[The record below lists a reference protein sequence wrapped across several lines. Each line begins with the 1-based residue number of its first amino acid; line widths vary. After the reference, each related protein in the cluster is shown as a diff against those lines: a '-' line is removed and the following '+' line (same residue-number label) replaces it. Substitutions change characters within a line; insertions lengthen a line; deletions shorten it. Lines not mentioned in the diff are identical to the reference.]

1 MTRLQVFEKELENL
15 ENQMV
20 EIETNFGKAAA
31 PVELEQRIIE
41 LRNQVNQLN
50 EEENR
55 KGRFLDFCEKVCL
68 KAGLDKVTTGE
79 FRKKELYDD
88 EIAIKYDEDHD
99 PDDEFRLC
107 ICTTAD
113 YSIGE
118 LSIRYKR
125 THAEEKVV
133 ESKQRVLF
141 KLGYRHFAF
150 NDKAFSEMLVFIRAN
165 ADEAVSY
172 LREAE
177 YRWTVNQIRSVFAQ
191 KGITETEWT
200 PAESELNLG

>member
-15 ENQMV
+15 EIQMV

-41 LRNQVNQLN
+41 LRNQVNQLK
-50 EEENR
+50 EKEIR
-55 KGRFLDFCEKVCL
+55 KEKFLSFCEGICL
-68 KAGLDKVTTGE
+68 AAGLDKITDGE
-79 FRKKELYDD
+79 FRKKELYDS
-88 EIAIKYDEDHD
+88 EISINYDHD
-99 PDDEFRLC
+99 DDMFRVC
-107 ICTTAD
+107 VCTTAD

-118 LSIRYKR
+118 IAIRYKR

-141 KLGYRHFAF
+141 KVGYNHFAF
-150 NDKAFSEMLVFIRAN
+150 NDKAFSEMLAFIRAH

-177 YRWTVNQIRSVFAQ
+177 YKWTINQIRSVFAQ
-191 KGITETEWT
+191 QGITETEWT

>member
-1 MTRLQVFEKELENL
+1 MTLQNMEQKLDNL
-15 ENQMV
+15 ETQMYNI
-20 EIETNFGKAAA
+20 EINFGRAAA
-31 PVELEQRIIE
+31 PVELEQSIME
-41 LRNQVNQLN
+41 LRNQIKALKAY
-50 EEENR
+50 ETR
-55 KGRFLDFCEKVCL
+55 KEQFLAFCEGVCL
-68 KAGLDKVTTGE
+68 TAGLQKVTNGE
-79 FRKKELYDD
+79 FRKAELYDD

-99 PDDEFRLC
+99 PEDEFRVS

-125 THAEEKVV
+125 TKAEEKVV
-133 ESKQRVLF
+133 ESKQRVVF
-141 KLGYRHFAF
+141 KIGYRHFAF
-150 NDKAFSEMLVFIRAN
+150 NDKAFSEMLAFIRAH

-172 LREAE
+172 IREAE

-191 KGITETEWT
+191 KGITETTWT